1 MSTVYHGMLRDH
13 AVWIAQVWYY
23 RLKRACIR
31 ADGSRGLVVDVG
43 GNFGWYSLFAAA
55 MGCRV
60 IAWEPVPHF
69 RDFFSYGVA
78 VNGFE
83 NLIQVSK
90 GLEAEGLRR
99 LWHQRIPV
107 HIL

>member
-1 MSTVYHGMLRDH
+1 MFRAITAPPRPTHKPGPWFGDGSGQAHTG
-13 AVWIAQVWYY
+13 AQVWYY

-69 RDFFSYGVA
+69 RDFFKYGVA
-78 VNGFE
+78 VNGFGH
-83 NLIQVSK
+83 LIQV
-90 GLEAEGLRR
+90 RCT
-99 LWHQRIPV
+99 P
-107 HIL
+107 